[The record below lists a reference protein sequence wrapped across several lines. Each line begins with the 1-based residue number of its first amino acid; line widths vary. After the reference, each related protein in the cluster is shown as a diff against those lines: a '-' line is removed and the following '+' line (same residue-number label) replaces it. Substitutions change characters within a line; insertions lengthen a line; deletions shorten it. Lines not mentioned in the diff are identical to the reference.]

1 MLNPTYKVQCKS
13 NHHNIPIM
21 VTWNYWSKLLWN
33 YAGIPCNKLQAA
45 YSILLPLQ
53 IKTHTHTQLVQIKLG
68 LITYSSCYY
77 NSWEISSCYFSE
89 TLFQRNEPSL
99 QLSYRT
105 TLPTMNYRSKDS
117 LCSQWGCFISQEH
130 SGITGPHSANTRCR
144 PCISLHPPPRQKKP
158 HISACPLGRNDSPKL
173 RNTVFS

>member
-1 MLNPTYKVQCKS
+1 MQEFPAINYKQHIVYCY
-13 NHHNIPIM
+13 H
-21 VTWNYWSKLLWN
+21 SKLKHT
-33 YAGIPCNKLQAA
+33 Y
-45 YSILLPLQ
+45 
-53 IKTHTHTQLVQIKLG
+53 THTIGTNKVKLG

-144 PCISLHPPPRQKKP
+144 PWISHHPPPRQKKP
-158 HISACPLGRNDSPKL
+158 HISACPLGCNNSPKL